1 MVLYLLAAT
10 VLTGMVDYTDL
21 HPTSAFADA
30 FNTVGLPLFATVVA
44 VGAIFGVI
52 TVLFSFMLGASRVWF
67 AISRDGL
74 LPRWFAQTH
83 PTRHVPHRPTWIIGV
98 VSALIAGLMPIEEA
112 AELTNIGILLA
123 FVVVC
128 AAVVVLRY
136 RHPDLPRSYRCP
148 GMPVVP
154 AIGVFFSLWLVTFLE
169 PVTWLRFATWF
180 VLGCLVYSLYGYRH
194 SNMAAPGDQR
204 S

>member
-1 MVLYLLAAT
+1 
-10 VLTGMVDYTDL
+10 
-21 HPTSAFADA
+21 
-30 FNTVGLPLFATVVA
+30 VGLPVFATVIA
-44 VGAIFGVI
+44 VGAIFGII

-83 PTRHVPHRPTWIIGV
+83 PTRHVPHRPTWIVGV

-136 RHPDLPRSYRCP
+136 RQPDLPRSYRCP

-154 AIGVFFSLWLVTFLE
+154 AIGVVFSIWLVTFLD
-169 PVTWLRFATWF
+169 PVTWLRFAVWF
-180 VLGCLVYSLYGYRH
+180 VIGCVVYALYGYRK
-194 SNMAAPGDQR
+194 SNLSPR
-204 S
+204 KESV